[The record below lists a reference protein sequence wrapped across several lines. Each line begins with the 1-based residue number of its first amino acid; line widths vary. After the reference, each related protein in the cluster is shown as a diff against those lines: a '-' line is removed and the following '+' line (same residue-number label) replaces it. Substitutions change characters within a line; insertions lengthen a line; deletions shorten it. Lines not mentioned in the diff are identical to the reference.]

1 MSSSSSSSLSSPWPR
16 RIGLGLSALSIL
28 FCAFD
33 AAAKIAKAQP
43 VLDSLPSLGMPV
55 STVVP
60 LGVVLLLST
69 AIYALPKTSP
79 LGAVVLT
86 GYLGGAIAMHVRV
99 EAPAFNIVFALVLAG
114 MIWGGLFLREPR
126 LRQLLP
132 LRT

>member
-1 MSSSSSSSLSSPWPR
+1 MSSSSSASPWPH

-60 LGVVLLLST
+60 IGIALFVST
-69 AIYALPKTSP
+69 LVYAVPKTSP
-79 LGAVVLT
+79 LGAVLLT
-86 GYLGGAIAMHVRV
+86 GYLGGAMAMHVRV
-99 EAPAFNIVFALVLAG
+99 EAPAFNIVFPLLLG
-114 MIWGGLFLREPR
+114 GLIWGGLFLREPR